1 MFDRKK
7 AKSLAKARLSVH
19 YWIFAA
25 ACFLATFFGVEYT
38 FSMESLNGWLD
49 NTPSYITQIRE
60 GRMPIEAIA
69 PFHHS
74 AFDVFGEIVNGNA
87 EKGQKLSDEI
97 LKNNED
103 TTDMIFEKIEL
114 GYKDGVFATI
124 ANAVSSGSPFVT
136 AYIGLKST
144 FGSDNIAMALFI
156 IIAILI
162 IFAVW
167 ALVVNT
173 YRAVYRRI
181 FLEGYIY
188 SRVQIKTFIHFIRVR
203 KYFKASLTM
212 LVMIGLKILWALTII
227 GGVIKQFSYF
237 LTPYIVAENPDI
249 SPMTAITLSKDMMYG
264 HKMECFKLWLSFIG
278 WYILELI
285 TLGISGMIYSNAYR
299 EATFTEYYVYLRTIA
314 KEKGIKN
321 AELLNDDY
329 LYKKA
334 KSDDLAAIYSDY
346 GRSLDKPDKP
356 LPGNRVWRFF
366 ANVFGIVP
374 FYNEAEEE
382 YFRYTLQKSKGA
394 QYKKLINGQMYPGR
408 LNPIPEK
415 QKNSKLEYL
424 NYRRLYSVWSL
435 IMLFFMFAFI
445 GWAWEVV
452 FHLVSEGRFVNRG
465 MLHGPIIPIYGSGGL
480 MALVFLNKLR
490 HKPVQCFI
498 VSMAVCGVMEYITGA
513 LVEHFTGQRWWDYSG
528 YFLNI
533 NGLVC
538 AEGLLVF
545 GIGCMITVYLAAPLT
560 DNLLRKIR
568 LRYLVLICTV
578 LMLVFVSDI
587 IYSKFVPNG
596 GEGINDFKT
605 ACRCTVQT
613 SEIQHLND

>member
-7 AKSLAKARLSVH
+7 AKSIAKAKLSIH

-25 ACFLATFFGVEYT
+25 ACFIATFFGVEYT

-49 NTPSYITQIRE
+49 NTPGYVTQIQE
-60 GRMPIEAIA
+60 GRMPIEAVA
-69 PFHHS
+69 PFRHS
-74 AFDVFGEIVNGNA
+74 AFDVLGEIINGNA
-87 EKGQKLSDEI
+87 EKGQRMSDEI
-97 LKNNED
+97 LKSNRD
-103 TTDMIFEKIEL
+103 STDMIFEKIEL
-114 GYKDGVFATI
+114 GRKEGVFATI
-124 ANAVSSGSPFVT
+124 ANAVSSGSPFIT

-144 FGSDNIAMALFI
+144 FGSDSAAMAMFI

-162 IFAVW
+162 VFAAW
-167 ALVVNT
+167 AVVINT

-181 FLEGYIY
+181 FLEGYVY
-188 SRVQIKTFIHFIRVR
+188 SRVPIKTFVHFIRVR
-203 KYFKASLTM
+203 KYFKASFTM
-212 LVMIGLKILWALTII
+212 LIMIGLKILWALTVV
-227 GGVIKQFSYF
+227 GGVIKHFAYF

-249 SPMTAITLSKDMMYG
+249 SPLTAITLSKNIMYG
-264 HKMECFKLWLSFIG
+264 HKLECFKLWISFIG
-278 WYILELI
+278 WYALEFI
-285 TLGISGMIYSNAYR
+285 TLGISGMVYSNAYR
-299 EATFTEYYVYLRTIA
+299 EAFFTEYYVYLRNKA
-314 KEKGIKN
+314 KKNGVKN

-329 LYKKA
+329 LFKKA
-334 KSDDLAAIYSDY
+334 EEDDLAAIYSDY
-346 GRSLDKPDKP
+346 GRSLEKPSKP

-366 ANVFGIVP
+366 ANVFGVVP
-374 FYNEAEEE
+374 VYSQTEEE
-382 YFRYTLQKSKGA
+382 YFRYNLLRSKGA
-394 QYKKLINGQMYPGR
+394 LYKKIVSGEMYPGR

-424 NYRRLYSVWSL
+424 NYRRHYSICSL
-435 IMLFFMFAFI
+435 IMLFFMFSFI

-465 MLHGPIIPIYGSGGL
+465 MLHGPIIPIYGSGGT

-490 HKPVQCFI
+490 HKPVWCF
-498 VSMAVCGVMEYITGA
+498 VASMVICGIMEYITGA

-538 AEGLLVF
+538 AEGLFVF

-568 LRYLVLICTV
+568 LKYLLPICTAV
-578 LMLVFVSDI
+578 MLIFTADI

-596 GEGINDFKT
+596 GEGINDFKRAPT
-605 ACRCTVQT
+605 SICTNEKT
-613 SEIQHLND
+613 TDS